1 MKKLLVLLLASGV
14 LLLGV
19 TLLAAHEGEQ
29 RETVTAAE
37 QAEVKQGEHSRGEQH
52 VKCVLFCAELG
63 MPLGVL
69 EGGYGADLSRVAA
82 RTRRPQGAAT
92 ALYWPARRD
101 RGNRL

>member
-1 MKKLLVLLLASGV
+1 MKKVLVLLLAFGV

-37 QAEVKQGEHSRGEQH
+37 QAEVKQGEHSCGEQH

-69 EGGYGADLSRVAA
+69 EEDTEQIYLVLPPGHDDPKGMCISAITA
-82 RTRRPQGAAT
+82 RP
-92 ALYWPARRD
+92 
-101 RGNRL
+101 RGI